1 MIFSPCNAEFE
12 ILTGIGCLVDIF
24 GMRSGEVSVARP
36 LGLVD
41 TPREMSDKKDKELPD
56 ADELQKMLQSMFGKL
71 GGATSM
77 PFPGFDHDKAQG
89 DTQEGEPETIEID
102 EADAIFDFN
111 YKPRDIKAH
120 LDRFVI
126 RQDEAKKALSIAVC
140 DHYNHAKYMR
150 GLEQEHGGIPD
161 GIEYQKQNVIVVGPT
176 GVGKTYLVKH
186 IAEMIGVPF
195 VKADAT
201 KFSETGYVGGD
212 VDDLVRELVQKA
224 DGDVELAEYG
234 IIYIDEID
242 KLAGGGNSMGR
253 DVSGRGVQT
262 TVLKLMEKTEV
273 AARNPN
279 DMKGQMM
286 AMMDFQNGKEA
297 GKDTI
302 NTRHILFIVSGAFS
316 GLEKVVKQ
324 RLRSGQIGFGA
335 DMKDHPLDEELFGQ
349 VNTQDFID
357 FGFEAE
363 FIGRLPV
370 RVVCE
375 KLEAKDFVN
384 IMKNSE
390 GSLLRQYER
399 EFAAYGIQAKF
410 EDSAIKK
417 IAERAEKENTG
428 ARALMT
434 VCESLLRDFKFELPG
449 TAVSE
454 LSIDADLIDKPDE
467 VLAKYREIGK
477 RVDVAKAREE
487 ADLYCRD
494 FHEKHGIHLQMT
506 DEAVSLLGVEAAD
519 QGRSVLQLCQQRFKD
534 YQFGLKLIQGN
545 IGQDQFE
552 LGKDAVQDADQ
563 FLSNRVVQS
572 YADVESVKES
582 AKKKSAKDEAKLTED
597 QSV

>member
-1 MIFSPCNAEFE
+1 
-12 ILTGIGCLVDIF
+12 
-24 GMRSGEVSVARP
+24 
-36 LGLVD
+36 
-41 TPREMSDKKDKELPD
+41 MSDKKDKDLPD

-71 GGATSM
+71 GNVGAM
-77 PFPGFDHDKAQG
+77 PFPGFGPEADSV
-89 DTQEGEPETIEID
+89 EPEETDPEPMD
-102 EADAIFDFN
+102 MNEADSIFDFN

-150 GLEQEHGGIPD
+150 GLEQEHGKIPD

-224 DGDVELAEYG
+224 DGDIELAEYG
-234 IIYIDEID
+234 IIYIDEVD
-242 KLAGGGNSMGR
+242 KLASGGGNSMGR

-262 TVLKLMEKTEV
+262 TLLKLMEETEV

-286 AMMDFQNGKEA
+286 AMMDFQNGKGA
-297 GKDTI
+297 GKETI

-316 GLEKVVKQ
+316 GLEKVVKR

-335 DMKDHPLDEELFGQ
+335 EVQSQPLDEELFGQ

-375 KLEAKDFVN
+375 KLESKDFVD
-384 IMKNSE
+384 IMNNSE

-410 EDSAIKK
+410 EPSAIER
-417 IAERAEKENTG
+417 IADRAEKENTG

-454 LSIDADLIDKPDE
+454 IKIDAELIDNPEKA
-467 VLAKYREIGK
+467 LGKYRELGL

-487 ADLYCRD
+487 ADLFCRE
-494 FHEKHGIHLQMT
+494 FYEKHALRITLT
-506 DEAVSLLGVEAAD
+506 DEAVSLLGEEAVT
-519 QGRSVLQLCQQRFKD
+519 QGRSTLQLCQQRFKD
-534 YQFGLKLIQGN
+534 YQFGLKLVQRNVGK
-545 IGQDQFE
+545 DHFE
-552 LGKDAVQDADQ
+552 LGADAVKDADQ
-563 FLSNRVVQS
+563 FLSDLVVRS
-572 YADVESVKES
+572 YAEADAS
-582 AKKKSAKDEAKLTED
+582 KKADEADSAEVQETQNHFSLDNDEIST
-597 QSV
+597 

>member
-1 MIFSPCNAEFE
+1 
-12 ILTGIGCLVDIF
+12 
-24 GMRSGEVSVARP
+24 
-36 LGLVD
+36 
-41 TPREMSDKKDKELPD
+41 MSDKKDKDLPD
-56 ADELQKMLQSMFGKL
+56 PDELQKMIQDMFGKL
-71 GGATSM
+71 GGGAAV
-77 PFPGFDHDKAQG
+77 PFPGFAAD
-89 DTQEGEPETIEID
+89 DTSTD
-102 EADAIFDFN
+102 EEDSDDTPVTVDRADAIFDFN
-111 YKPRDIKAH
+111 YKPRDIKSY

-150 GLEQEHGGIPD
+150 GLEQEHGKIPE

-176 GVGKTYLVKH
+176 GVGKTYLIKH

-234 IIYIDEID
+234 IVYIDEID
-242 KLAGGGNSMGR
+242 KLAGSGGTMGR

-262 TVLKLMEKTEV
+262 TLLKLMEETEV

-316 GLEKVVKQ
+316 GLEKVIKR

-335 DMKDHPLDEELFGQ
+335 DVVDPNATELF
-349 VNTQDFID
+349 NEASTQDYID

-370 RVVCE
+370 RVVCD

-390 GSLLRQYER
+390 GSLLKQYER
-399 EFAAYGIQAKF
+399 EFAAYGIQTKF
-410 EDSAIKK
+410 EDSAIKR
-417 IAERAEKENTG
+417 IAERAETENTG

-434 VCESLLRDFKFELPG
+434 VCESMLRDFKFELPG

-454 LSIDADLIDKPDE
+454 LSINAELIDDREK
-467 VLAKYREIGK
+467 VLAKYRELGQ
-477 RVDVAKAREE
+477 RVDVVKAREE
-487 ADLYCRD
+487 ADLYCRE
-494 FHEKHGIHLQMT
+494 FHERHNIHIKLT
-506 DEAVSLLGVEAAD
+506 DEAVSQLGAEAAL
-519 QGRSVLQLCQQRFKD
+519 QARSVLQISQQRFKD
-534 YQFGLKLIQGN
+534 LQFGLKLIQKN
-545 IGQDQFE
+545 TGQGEFE
-552 LGKDAVQDADQ
+552 LGVEAVEDADK
-563 FLSNRVVQS
+563 FLSERVVQS
-572 YADVESVKES
+572 YTDAAAVKQEAEQNDDSPDESS
-582 AKKKSAKDEAKLTED
+582 A
-597 QSV
+597 Q

>member
-1 MIFSPCNAEFE
+1 
-12 ILTGIGCLVDIF
+12 
-24 GMRSGEVSVARP
+24 
-36 LGLVD
+36 
-41 TPREMSDKKDKELPD
+41 
-56 ADELQKMLQSMFGKL
+56 MLQSMFGKL
-71 GGATSM
+71 GGGMTM
-77 PFPGFDHDKAQG
+77 PFPGFD
-89 DTQEGEPETIEID
+89 QEEKEGAPEDDDPGTMEID

-140 DHYNHAKYMR
+140 DHYNHAKFMR
-150 GLEQEHGGIPD
+150 GLEQEHGKIPD

-224 DGDVELAEYG
+224 DGDVDLAEYG
-234 IIYIDEID
+234 IIYIDEVD
-242 KLAGGGNSMGR
+242 KLASGGGNSMGR

-262 TVLKLMEKTEV
+262 TLLKLMEETEV

-286 AMMDFQNGKEA
+286 AMMDFQNGKES

-335 DMKDHPLDEELFGQ
+335 DMIDHPLDEELFGQ

-399 EFAAYGIQAKF
+399 EFAAYGIQATF
-410 EDSAIKK
+410 ENSAIRR

-454 LSIDADLIDKPDE
+454 LAINAALIDHPDK
-467 VLAKYREIGK
+467 VLRKYRKLGK

-494 FHEKHGIHLQMT
+494 FHEKHGIRLT
-506 DEAVSLLGVEAAD
+506 ITNDAVSALGTEAAE
-519 QGRSVLQLCQQRFKD
+519 QARSVLQLCQQRFKD
-534 YQFGLKLIQGN
+534 YQFGLKLIQRNTGKK
-545 IGQDQFE
+545 QFE
-552 LGKDAVQDADQ
+552 LGLDAVEDADQ
-563 FLSNRVVQS
+563 FLSNRVVKS
-572 YADVESVKES
+572 YADAEL
-582 AKKKSAKDEAKLTED
+582 AKKDKKKPTEKDAD
-597 QSV
+597 